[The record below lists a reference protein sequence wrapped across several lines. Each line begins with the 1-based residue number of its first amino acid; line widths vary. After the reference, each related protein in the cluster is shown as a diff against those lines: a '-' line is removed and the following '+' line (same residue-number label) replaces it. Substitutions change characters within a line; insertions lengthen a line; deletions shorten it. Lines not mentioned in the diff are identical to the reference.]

1 MSVVKLGR
9 STWNTPTWVCSLVGH
24 VVPAAFVTTLRPT
37 DEALGR
43 PAGDDDRLV
52 RCLRCDGWILT
63 RRPIGDE
70 ASSDVLPDPINLP
83 KPKRGKALSEQV
95 VTRVIAIERGLHV
108 VFFLAVFVLLGVVQF
123 GLPGLREEAQTLLVT
138 AQGVVGESRPG
149 QSLLVK
155 GLQELG
161 DLNNGR
167 VLLLMLAAGSYALL
181 EGVEALFLW
190 RGKRWAEYL
199 TVLATAVLLPITI
212 SALIDKVSTFKVLGL
227 IVEIAILAYLVLGK
241 RLFGVRGGQKR
252 LDANLAADVDWEEIY
267 RTPPVAGLQHI
278 DRRQPKD

>member
-1 MSVVKLGR
+1 
-9 STWNTPTWVCSLVGH
+9 
-24 VVPAAFVTTLRPT
+24 VTTLRPT